1 MRKKQRAFHPNA
13 TQFTLHL
20 SGGLFG
26 FWRQS
31 IDRRQSIFCV
41 FNISDKPQ
49 TLLLADLNLINTQQ
63 WFDLVSGKTIEEGQL
78 TIELE
83 PYQCVWLSNTK

>member
-1 MRKKQRAFHPNA
+1 M
-13 TQFTLHL
+13 HL
-20 SGGLFG
+20 AGGLFG

-41 FNISDKPQ
+41 YNISDKPQ
-49 TLLLADLNLINTQQ
+49 LLTLADLNLINTQQ
-63 WFDLVSGKTIEEGQL
+63 WFDLVANETITEDQL

-83 PYQCVWLSNTK
+83 PYQSVWLSNIK